1 MEQETQFWYNTK
13 TKRVEVGPQ
22 SIALNR
28 IGPFATA
35 EEAARALEI
44 IAERARAIA
53 EEEWLED

>member
-13 TKRVEVGPQ
+13 TKKVEVGPQ

-35 EEAARALEI
+35 EDAARALEI
-44 IAERARAIA
+44 TAERARAIA